1 MAPPALLFHTYVWYL
16 FLMQYFNIQVA
27 SQLSGVASATIRAW
41 EKRYNA
47 VVPDRAENKH
57 RLYSEKDIEKLA
69 LLYKLTELGQSIG
82 KIAHLELAE
91 LKEIYSTL
99 LHRPYDERHVV
110 TPHHEKVDYDK
121 ILASLHLALEAYK
134 LDIISHEIEKARNLV
149 TPKDFCLNIMIPL
162 FQQIGLKVSRGE
174 LSVAQEH
181 TLSAIVSSHVGQM
194 IGHHYQRTSA
204 TTDLI
209 LITTP
214 EGDIHQIGILGAA
227 LLCVHYSVKFYY
239 LGASLPAV
247 SLAEAAN
254 ALNPTS
260 ILLGTTRYQLDELN
274 TVDSYLAQLRQNL
287 TVNVNVMVG
296 GNVKLKSD
304 MERQKTQFFPTLQA
318 FDEFLAKKFKL

>member
-1 MAPPALLFHTYVWYL
+1 
-16 FLMQYFNIQVA
+16 MQYFNIQVA

-82 KIAHLELAE
+82 KIAHLELSE
-91 LKEIYSTL
+91 LKLIYSTL

-110 TPHHEKVDYDK
+110 TPHHDKVDYDK

-134 LDIISHEIEKARNLV
+134 LDIISHEFEKARNLV
-149 TPKDFCLNIMIPL
+149 TPRDLCLNILIPL
-162 FQQIGLKVSRGE
+162 FQQIGMKVSRGE

-181 TLSAIVSSHVGQM
+181 TLSAIVSSHIGQM
-194 IGHHYQRTSA
+194 MGHHYQKTSA
-204 TTDLI
+204 TNDLI

-214 EGDIHQIGILGAA
+214 EGEMHQMGILAAA
-227 LLCVHYSVKFYY
+227 LLCVHYSIKFIF

-254 ALNPTS
+254 ALQPS
-260 ILLGTTRYQLDELN
+260 AILLGTTRYQLDDHN
-274 TVDSYLAQLRQNL
+274 TLEDYISQLRTNL
-287 TVNVNVMVG
+287 HVQTNLMLG
-296 GNVKLKSD
+296 GNLKGFMKND
-304 MERQKTQFFPTLQA
+304 LDKQKIQFFPTLQA
-318 FDEFLAKKFKL
+318 LDEFLAKKFKT

>member
-1 MAPPALLFHTYVWYL
+1 
-16 FLMQYFNIQVA
+16 MQYFNIQIA

-47 VVPDRAENKH
+47 VVPERAENKH

-82 KIAHLELAE
+82 KIAHLELEE

-110 TPHHEKVDYDK
+110 TPHHDKVDFEK
-121 ILASLHLALEAYK
+121 ILTSLHLALEAYK
-134 LDIISHEIEKARNLV
+134 VDIISHEIDKAKNLV
-149 TPKDFCLNIMIPL
+149 TPRDLCLSILIPL
-162 FQQIGLKVSRGE
+162 FQEIGKKVLRGE
-174 LSVAQEH
+174 LSIAQEH

-194 IGHHYQRTSA
+194 IGHHYQKTQA
-204 TTDLI
+204 LNDVI

-214 EGDIHQIGILGAA
+214 EGEMHQIGILGAA

-247 SLAEAAN
+247 SLAEATN
-254 ALNPTS
+254 ALKPS
-260 ILLGTTRYQLDELN
+260 SVLLGTSRYQLDERRTLD
-274 TVDSYLAQLRQNL
+274 TYIQEFRQNL
-287 TVNVNVMVG
+287 QVSVNVMVG
-296 GNVKLKSD
+296 GGEDKFKHGPD
-304 MERQKTQFFPTLQA
+304 RQRIQYFPTLQA
-318 FDEFLAKKFKL
+318 LDEFLYKKFRS

>member
-1 MAPPALLFHTYVWYL
+1 
-16 FLMQYFNIQVA
+16 MQYFNIQVA

-82 KIAHLELAE
+82 KIAHLELSE

-121 ILASLHLALEAYK
+121 ILGSLHLALEAYK
-134 LDIISHEIEKARNLV
+134 LDIISHEFEKAKNLV
-149 TPKDFCLNIMIPL
+149 TPRDLCLNIMIPL

-204 TTDLI
+204 SNDLI

-214 EGDIHQIGILGAA
+214 EGEMHQMGILGAA

-247 SLAEAAN
+247 SLAEATN
-254 ALNPTS
+254 ALHPTS
-260 ILLGTTRYQLDELN
+260 VLIGSTRYQLDEFQ
-274 TVDSYLAQLRQNL
+274 TVDSYLTEFRQNL
-287 TVNVNVMVG
+287 HVNVNVMVG
-296 GNVKLKSD
+296 GNFRLKSD
-304 MERQKTQFFPTLQA
+304 LEKQKSQLFLTLQA
-318 FDEFLAKKFKL
+318 FDEYLAKKFRS

>member
-1 MAPPALLFHTYVWYL
+1 
-16 FLMQYFNIQVA
+16 MQYFNIQVA

-82 KIAHLELAE
+82 KIAHLELSE
-91 LKEIYSTL
+91 LKLIYSTL

-110 TPHHEKVDYDK
+110 TPHHDKVDYDK

-134 LDIISHEIEKARNLV
+134 LDIISHEFEKARNLV
-149 TPKDFCLNIMIPL
+149 TPRDLCLNILIPL

-181 TLSAIVSSHVGQM
+181 TLSAIVSSHIGQM
-194 IGHHYQRTSA
+194 MGHHYQKTSA
-204 TTDLI
+204 TNDLI

-214 EGDIHQIGILGAA
+214 EGEMHQIGILAAA
-227 LLCVHYSVKFYY
+227 LLCVHYSIKFIF

-254 ALNPTS
+254 ALQPS
-260 ILLGTTRYQLDELN
+260 AILLGTTRYQLDDHN
-274 TVDSYLAQLRQNL
+274 TLEDYLSQLRSNL
-287 TVNVNVMVG
+287 HVPVNLMLG
-296 GNVKLKSD
+296 GNIKGFMKNDLDK
-304 MERQKTQFFPTLQA
+304 QKTQFFPTLQA
-318 FDEFLAKKFKL
+318 LDEFLAKKFKS

>member
-1 MAPPALLFHTYVWYL
+1 
-16 FLMQYFNIQVA
+16 MQYFNIQVA

-82 KIAHLELAE
+82 KIAHLELEE

-121 ILASLHLALEAYK
+121 ILASFHLALEAYK
-134 LDIISHEIEKARNLV
+134 LDIISHELEKAKNLV
-149 TPKDFCLNIMIPL
+149 TPRDLCLNILIPL
-162 FQQIGLKVSRGE
+162 FEQIGQKVERGE
-174 LSVAQEH
+174 FTIAQEH
-181 TLSAIVSSHVGQM
+181 TLSAIVTSHVGMM
-194 IGHHYQRTSA
+194 IGHHYQRMTA
-204 TTDLI
+204 GNELI

-214 EGDIHQIGILGAA
+214 EGEQHQIGILGAA
-227 LLCVHYSVKFYY
+227 LLCVHYSVKFIYM
-239 LGASLPAV
+239 GASLPST

-254 ALNPTS
+254 ALHPTGVL
-260 ILLGTTRYQLDELN
+260 IGTTRFQLDDQN
-274 TVDSYLAQLRQNL
+274 TLETYVNDLRHQLHVS
-287 TVNVNVMVG
+287 TNVMIG
-296 GNVKLKSD
+296 GNLKGASKTD
-304 MERQKTQFFPTLQA
+304 LERQKLQYFPTLQA
-318 FDEFLAKKFKL
+318 LDEFLANKFRS